1 MRILLALFFCL
12 PMGLYAQ
19 NDKSF
24 WVAGVW
30 KVEKI
35 EMIHLEP
42 IIAKATPEK
51 KKQIEDELKLM
62 AQSAS
67 FEFNRNGNYSAV
79 FSGAKE
85 IGKWKLN
92 AYASKLIKEQQ
103 NPDGSFQKPDEVGIE
118 QLTKNSM
125 VLLNDYET
133 GEIIRMYLRKVK

>member
-1 MRILLALFFCL
+1 MRILVAWLFYL
-12 PMGLYAQ
+12 PVGLYAQ
-19 NDKSF
+19 NDKSV

-42 IIAKATPEK
+42 IIAKASPEK

-67 FEFNRNGNYSAV
+67 FEFHRSGNYTAI
-79 FSGAKE
+79 FSGVKE
-85 IGKWKLN
+85 NGKWKLN

-103 NPDGSFQKPDEVGIE
+103 NPDGSFQQPEEVGIE
-118 QLTKNSM
+118 QLSKNSM
-125 VLLNDYET
+125 ILLNDYET
-133 GEIIRMYLRKVK
+133 GEIIRMYLRKIK